1 MKSLKD
7 HLSYYISLALLMF
20 LGGFLVVVSS
30 PYVQLQIIFIVIT
43 AVFYIAWGIIH
54 HMVHHDLHAK
64 IVVEYVLIG
73 GLVVAI
79 AFFLFI

>member
-1 MKSLKD
+1 MKGIRD
-7 HLSYYISLALLMF
+7 HLSYYISLALLLL
-20 LGGFLVVVSS
+20 LGGFLAVVSS
-30 PYVQLQIIFIVIT
+30 PYVQLQFLFIAIT
-43 AVFYIAWGIIH
+43 AFFYITWGILH

-73 GLVVAI
+73 SLVIAV